1 MAQFGE
7 GGATGQ
13 KLEGDVEVVEKIV
26 KIIDNEKIKETEK
39 RLEMEREKIRLQYE
53 EQRKKIM
60 SQKNIHEEEKKQ
72 ILKKL
77 KETEE
82 KQRVE
87 REQQEKLL
95 KKIKKME
102 DKVIQ
107 GQSQYEDALEKERI
121 LREHQ

>member
-1 MAQFGE
+1 M
-7 GGATGQ
+7 
-13 KLEGDVEVVEKIV
+13 EVVEKIV